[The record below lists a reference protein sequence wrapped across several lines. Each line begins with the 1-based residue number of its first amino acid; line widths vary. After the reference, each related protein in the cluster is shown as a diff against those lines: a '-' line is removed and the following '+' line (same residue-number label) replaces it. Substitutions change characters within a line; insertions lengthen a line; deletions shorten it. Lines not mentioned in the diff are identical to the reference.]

1 MQDGCFLCKRNLSL
15 SIRGSLCWPGW
26 RCFQNAC
33 LAAKELLKAS
43 NCFTLK
49 NNSPKKLAKAA
60 SSGGNFAILVHSL
73 VQHLAWGPLRQSGI
87 LLARFG
93 RPKPVG
99 PSYPLEQEKSQ
110 LRVWAVL
117 HARFLCL
124 VWYILT
130 FLLQVVVFNE
140 ENALL
145 KHGTRRFAIFG
156 GFEVFNGP
164 PREVDST
171 QPDATGP
178 AGFFERREKLSFAS
192 GQRTIGDHSLF
203 MA

>member
-130 FLLQVVVFNE
+130 FLLQFVVFNE
-140 ENALL
+140 DM
-145 KHGTRRFAIFG
+145 RCW
-156 GFEVFNGP
+156 
-164 PREVDST
+164 S
-171 QPDATGP
+171 TGP
-178 AGFFERREKLSFAS
+178 DDLQFLEVLKSSTDHPERLTQHNKTRPVLRVFRKTLA
-192 GQRTIGDHSLF
+192 
-203 MA
+203 